1 MRILVVGAGGIGGYF
16 GGRLLNAGRDV
27 TFLVR
32 QRRAAQLADSGLVVR
47 SPLGDLDLPAPPTV
61 MAEELK
67 GAFDLVLLSCKA
79 YDLEA
84 AMDSLAPAVGP
95 DTAILPLLNGMRH
108 MDLLK
113 TRFGDGRVL
122 GGLCLISAALDPEGR
137 VLHLNDL
144 HTLSFGEP
152 DGVRSP
158 RIEAIAAALS
168 DAGFDAR
175 LSDTIVQDMWEK
187 WIFIATGAGATCL
200 MRASIGDIV
209 AAGAE
214 HVVTALL
221 DESATIAAAEGFPPR
236 TAAIERTRDN
246 YTKPGS
252 TMTASMLRDMERGG
266 PIEADQIIGDLLLRG
281 GDPAASPTLRIVLAH
296 LKAYEARRAR
306 ETVG

>member
-1 MRILVVGAGGIGGYF
+1 MRILVVGAGGIGGYY
-16 GGRLLNAGRDV
+16 GGRLLSAGRDV

-32 QRRAAQLADSGLVVR
+32 QRRAAQLAASGLVVR
-47 SPLGDLDLPAPPTV
+47 SQFGDLDLPAPPTV
-61 MAEELK
+61 MAGDIESP
-67 GAFDLVLLSCKA
+67 FDLILLSCKA

-84 AMDSLAPAVGP
+84 AMEALAPACGP
-95 DTAILPLLNGMRH
+95 DTLILPVLNGMRH

-113 TRFGDGRVL
+113 ARFGENRVL
-122 GGLCLISAALDPEGR
+122 GGLCLISVVLDPEGQ
-137 VLHLNDL
+137 VHHLNDL
-144 HTLSFGEP
+144 HGLTFGEP
-152 DGVRSP
+152 AGGFTP
-158 RIEAIAAALS
+158 RIEAVASALTG
-168 DAGFDAR
+168 AGFDAR
-175 LSDTIVQDMWEK
+175 LSESILQDMWEK

-221 DESATIAAAEGFPPR
+221 DESAAIAAAEGFPPR
-236 TAAIERTRDN
+236 AAAIQRTRDS

-266 PIEADQIIGDLLLRG
+266 PIEADQIIGDLLRRG
-281 GDPAASPTLRIVLAH
+281 GDHAASPTLRIVLAH

-306 ETVG
+306 EVVR